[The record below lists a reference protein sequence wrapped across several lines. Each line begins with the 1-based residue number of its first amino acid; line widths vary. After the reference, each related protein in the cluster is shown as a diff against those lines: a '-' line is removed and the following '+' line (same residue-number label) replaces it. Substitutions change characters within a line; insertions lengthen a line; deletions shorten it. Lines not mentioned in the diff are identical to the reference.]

1 MSLIKQYVRS
11 YPMQSFLL
19 LYNIGIF
26 SFLKVLVSPFGGS
39 LSASRSDLLA
49 KMSQFTGFDMDKIQD
64 FILNS
69 PYRWLI
75 ISLILTI
82 IVSFVGRIIKMLIAL
97 FVIVIGLVLVY
108 VYAKMKGYLG

>member
-39 LSASRSDLLA
+39 LSASHSDLLA
-49 KMSQFTGFDMDKIQD
+49 KMSRFTGFDMDKIQD